1 MSGGGQD
8 VDHAAFD
15 QYTETQGDGLLNQ
28 LDILRGR
35 LIPEEKWPA
44 NVRSFNKAWSE
55 WKKSNDYL
63 DFTDLIETCVKE
75 GTAAPNKPEVGF
87 FDEVQDFTPL
97 ELALVRSW
105 AKHMD
110 WVMLAGDDDQA
121 IFTFKGA
128 TPDAFLNPELPEDQV
143 YVLNQ
148 SYRVPSKIHEA
159 SQRWVKQLSFRQEK
173 EYKPRDE
180 EGRIDTIRATWRAPE
195 AALKDAEK
203 RMAEGKTVMFL
214 TTCSYMLDP
223 VKAVLRKQSIPFWN
237 PYRTN
242 RGDWNPLSR
251 RDDAVTMTERLLAL
265 TQIREDI
272 WGADSRMWT
281 WQDVERW
288 TDPLE
293 AKKLFERGAKSQ
305 IMSAA
310 REMGVTEADLSK
322 LAQLMRGDALD
333 HAFQG
338 DVNWWYDNLL
348 SRQKKVA
355 DFPVKVF
362 NKHGA
367 KALIDDPQVI
377 IGTIHSVKGGQADVV
392 YMFPDISP
400 SGMRQWLGRPAERD
414 GIIRQMYVGITRAK
428 EHLILCA
435 PASRN
440 NVDMVRHM
448 RPGR

>member
-1 MSGGGQD
+1 
-8 VDHAAFD
+8 
-15 QYTETQGDGLLNQ
+15 
-28 LDILRGR
+28 
-35 LIPEEKWPA
+35 
-44 NVRSFNKAWSE
+44 
-55 WKKSNDYL
+55 
-63 DFTDLIETCVKE
+63 
-75 GTAAPNKPEVGF
+75 
-87 FDEVQDFTPL
+87 
-97 ELALVRSW
+97 
-105 AKHMD
+105 
-110 WVMLAGDDDQA
+110 
-121 IFTFKGA
+121 
-128 TPDAFLNPELPEDQV
+128 
-143 YVLNQ
+143 
-148 SYRVPSKIHEA
+148 
-159 SQRWVKQLSFRQEK
+159 
-173 EYKPRDE
+173 
-180 EGRIDTIRATWRAPE
+180 
-195 AALKDAEK
+195 
-203 RMAEGKTVMFL
+203 
-214 TTCSYMLDP
+214 
-223 VKAVLRKQSIPFWN
+223 
-237 PYRTN
+237 
-242 RGDWNPLSR
+242 
-251 RDDAVTMTERLLAL
+251 MTERLLAL